1 MATKP
6 ETKSGDIEDQ
16 IKVIRDDVSKL
27 TKLIMELGE
36 DKVSEAVKSARGE
49 AEDLFNKSRRMA
61 GEASDRAR
69 QTAGSVEDYIAEKPF
84 QSAMIALLIGF
95 LIGSMSRR

>member
-6 ETKSGDIEDQ
+6 ETEAGDIDEQ

-27 TKLIMELGE
+27 TKLLMELGE
-36 DKVSEAVKSARGE
+36 DKVSEAIKTARGE
-49 AEDLFNKSRRMA
+49 AEDLYDRSRRMA
-61 GEASDRAR
+61 GQASDRAR
-69 QTAGSVEDYIAEKPF
+69 QTAGTVEDYIAEKPF
-84 QSAMIALLIGF
+84 QSALIALLIGF